1 MFVGLWSAHAQAVPT
16 ATANVRLSGFAG
28 LSGNY
33 TGVGLAKNADV
44 VAGADI
50 GIGSFA
56 GFFPAIEVRGMYP
69 INKGHV
75 VAEENVLVGL
85 RLGRHKQ
92 NFNPY
97 ADVLFGRGQLTYAN
111 GIPNV
116 AGTFLV
122 LSNTSNV
129 LSFGGGLDYNLSQH
143 FAAKGDFQL
152 QKYDTPVTAS
162 GSAYSKVFTLGLVYR
177 IGTGRFPTR

>member
-1 MFVGLWSAHAQAVPT
+1 MLVGFCSAHAQAVPT
-16 ATANVRLSGFAG
+16 ATANVRVTAFAG

-33 TGVGLAKNADV
+33 SGVGLAKNADV
-44 VAGADI
+44 TAGVNV
-50 GIGSFA
+50 GFRPFA
-56 GFFPAIEVRGMYP
+56 GFFPAIEARAMYP
-69 INKGHV
+69 IDKGHV

-85 RLGRHKQ
+85 RLGRRKQ

-97 ADVLFGRGQLTYAN
+97 ADILVGRGQLTFAN
-111 GIPNV
+111 GMPNA

-129 LSFGGGLDYNLSQH
+129 LSFGGGLDYNLSPH

-152 QKYDTPVTAS
+152 QKYDSPVTAS
-162 GSAYSKVFTLGLVYR
+162 GSVYSKVFTIGIVYR
-177 IGTGRFPTR
+177 IGTGGFPKR